1 MSAQALTLFI
11 FRPPQPTP
19 NKQRPTRYWSEQYSH
34 QCSLLSK
41 DEVKLQEAIYEI
53 ACGEEDLVEDMQL
66 VQKTY
71 AESLLQLNILSAD
84 EVRVSFSFSLEL
96 E

>member
-1 MSAQALTLFI
+1 MSKEKILHILQAFHSI
-11 FRPPQPTP
+11 SRPPQPTP
-19 NKQRPTRYWSEQYSH
+19 NKQRPTRYWSEQFAH
-34 QCSLLSK
+34 HRAQLSTT
-41 DEVKLQEAIYEI
+41 EVKLQEAIYEI

-84 EVRVSFSFSLEL
+84 EVRF
-96 E
+96 

>member
-1 MSAQALTLFI
+1 M
-11 FRPPQPTP
+11 
-19 NKQRPTRYWSEQYSH
+19 
-34 QCSLLSK
+34 LSK

-84 EVRVSFSFSLEL
+84 EVRVSILFH
-96 E
+96 